1 MASKKTTDKQSRKWQ
16 ITINNPEFSHKEIL
30 DKLSQLSS
38 VEYAALVD
46 EKGKT
51 FHTHIFLVTRSPS
64 RFSQWQRLFD
74 KKAHI
79 EAAKGSIKEN
89 IDYLRKTGKWQNTEK
104 SETNISDSFE
114 EYGERPEEKGQ
125 GFRSDLANLYHMIE
139 EGYSNATIIS
149 MMPETAIRYLSNID
163 KVRTT
168 LLEERYKNTFRN
180 LEVTY
185 IYGKTGSGKTKYVME
200 YSGNY
205 ESIFRVTDFTHPFDG
220 YISQDI
226 IAFEEFASSLKIQD
240 MLVYLDGYPCVLPA
254 RYAQRIA
261 CFTKVFILSN
271 IPLEKQYPNVQQEAP
286 ETYAAFLRRIHK
298 VIHFESSEDIHY
310 YNSVDAYLKREEDF
324 HTIDEKDTPFNDST

>member
-1 MASKKTTDKQSRKWQ
+1 MESRKNIDKQSRKWQ

-38 VEYAALVD
+38 VEYVALVD
-46 EKGKT
+46 ENGST

-64 RFSQWQRLFD
+64 RFSQWQRLFE

-79 EAAKGSIKEN
+79 EIAKGSIEEN
-89 IDYLRKTGKWQNTEK
+89 IDYLRKTGKWQDTKK
-104 SETNISDSFE
+104 SETTIEGSFE

-125 GFRSDLANLYHMIE
+125 GYRSDLANLYHMIE
-139 EGYSNATIIS
+139 EGYSNASIIAA
-149 MMPETAIRYLSNID
+149 MPETAIRYLSNID
-163 KVRTT
+163 KVRAT
-168 LLEERYKNTFRN
+168 LLEEKYKNTFRN
-180 LEVTY
+180 LEVNY
-185 IYGKTGSGKTKYVME
+185 IFGKTGSGKTKYVME
-200 YSGNY
+200 SFGNY

-220 YISQDI
+220 YNTQDI
-226 IAFEEFASSLKIQD
+226 IAFEEFCSSLRIQD

-271 IPLEKQYPNVQQEAP
+271 IPLEKQYPNVQQDSP

-298 VIHFESSEDIHY
+298 VIHFESSENIHY
-310 YNSVDAYLKREEDF
+310 YDSVDAYLKREEDF
-324 HTIDEKDTPFNDST
+324 HPINKKDTPFNDST